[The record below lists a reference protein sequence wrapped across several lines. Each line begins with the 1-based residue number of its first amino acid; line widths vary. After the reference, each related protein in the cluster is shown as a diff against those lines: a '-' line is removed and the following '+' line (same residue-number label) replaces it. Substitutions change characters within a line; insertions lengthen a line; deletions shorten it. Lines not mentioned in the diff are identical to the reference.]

1 MTTAKPTAS
10 MKPAKLP
17 PIQEVFDEAKE
28 MFCMT
33 VETNVKTAQRIDNL
47 LNLRDLYKS
56 FYGEEGTIQA
66 YKSMLEVSVD
76 TYRKVLEASR
86 KFELDEFRK
95 SELYDYY
102 QDIVPKVEDVD
113 DIDSLL
119 VAAVV
124 FLTVQPY
131 GGKMMQLHRMIQDE
145 LEKRGELDG

>member
-1 MTTAKPTAS
+1 MTEKKPVAS

-56 FYGEEGTIQA
+56 FYGQEGTVEE
-66 YKSMLEVSVD
+66 YKAMLDVSVG
-76 TYRKVLEASR
+76 TYEKVLEASR

-95 SELYDYY
+95 PELYDYY
-102 QDIVPKVEDVD
+102 QDIVPKVEDVTSV
-113 DIDSLL
+113 DSLL
-119 VAAVV
+119 AAAVV

-131 GGKMMQLHRMIQDE
+131 GGKMMQMHRLIQDE
-145 LEKRGELDG
+145 LEKRGELDA